1 MQLMAEIKYWHTSLQ
16 QAKGKPVNA
25 WLMYRLARVL
35 SLQQLPNSLV
45 KVIKQQLQRKKAP
58 LRKKLGDPNRRETW
72 LEGLVAAQAV
82 ETSGNSELWLCH
94 LLHRE
99 EQ

>member
-35 SLQQLPNSLV
+35 SLQLLPNSSV
-45 KVIKQQLQRKKAP
+45 EAIKQQLQRKKAL
-58 LRKKLGDPNRRETW
+58 LRKKLGDPNCRETW
-72 LEGLVAAQAV
+72 LEGLAAAQAV
-82 ETSGNSELWLCH
+82 ETGGDLVK
-94 LLHRE
+94 
-99 EQ
+99 